1 MSAEALSARIEDE
14 VARVTL
20 DALQRESGSILV
32 FLPGQG
38 EIRRVA
44 EILEARVQRLDVD
57 IAPLYGALDSRAQ
70 DLAIAPAP
78 AGTAQDRARDLDR
91 RDVAHH

>member
-1 MSAEALSARIEDE
+1 M
-14 VARVTL
+14 TL
-20 DALQRESGSILV
+20 DALNTESGSILV

-44 EILEARVQRLDVD
+44 ETLQARVKRPDVD
-57 IAPLYGALDSRAQ
+57 IAPLYGAMDARAQ

-78 AGTAQDRARDLDR
+78 EGRTFMPRSSVTEPIATGRTLPLRP
-91 RDVAHH
+91 